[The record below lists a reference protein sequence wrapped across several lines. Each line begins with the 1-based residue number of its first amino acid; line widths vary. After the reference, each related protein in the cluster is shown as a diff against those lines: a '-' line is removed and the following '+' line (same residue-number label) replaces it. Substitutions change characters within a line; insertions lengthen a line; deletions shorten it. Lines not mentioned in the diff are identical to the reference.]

1 MVAFDVHRSR
11 FTPAVVVLI
20 AAFAVHGVAAA
31 EAATDLE
38 SQLIDQ
44 VQAILSREGP
54 RSPGLLEPLT
64 RLSLLY
70 QEQGDHGLALV
81 TIERAL
87 EIVRVNN
94 GLHTLDQ
101 VPLLR
106 QKVRS
111 EEARHNDAAAWE
123 VEQDLL
129 TLLRRHLDDLRTVPA
144 LREIADRQMGTLH
157 EYLDGEKPP
166 EVAYGCFYQEWPT
179 GDNSSCTSGSRRTV
193 VQGML
198 AEAQRNYADAI
209 SVLLR
214 NELYGSVE
222 LRELEMALLGGVN
235 LARSLFEGR
244 NEAPAPMIPDILGV
258 ASMEP
263 WRSRVAPILA
273 LASWRGGTT
282 KPTLE
287 AKHAYM
293 TLTYYRGRQSLR
305 RLFIYDALSSRAP
318 LEQADSIA
326 RIADWDLMYEQHSKA
341 VDGYEVAHAMLED
354 AGVPAAAIDELFAP
368 ATPVVVP
375 AFEPNPFMRDET
387 RPVTGHVDAAFEI
400 TKYGRS
406 RNIEVLGAENAGE
419 HTIER
424 VVRLISTS
432 RFRPRPTDG
441 RFGGAARVVVH
452 YDLHD

>member
-1 MVAFDVHRSR
+1 MVAFEPHRS
-11 FTPAVVVLI
+11 LI
-20 AAFAVHGVAAA
+20 AAPAMVLLAALAVRSVAAA
-31 EAATDLE
+31 EAMTDLE
-38 SQLIDQ
+38 SKLMDQ

-54 RSPGLLEPLT
+54 RSTELLEPLK

-70 QEQGDHGLALV
+70 QEQGDHVLALV

-87 EIVRVNN
+87 DVVRVNN

-106 QKVRS
+106 QKLRS
-111 EEARHNDAAAWE
+111 EEARHNDAAAWD

-129 TLLRRHLDDLRTVPA
+129 TLLRRHLDDLRTVPT
-144 LREIADRQMGTLH
+144 LRDIADRQMGTLH

-166 EVAYGCFYQEWPT
+166 EVVYGCFYQEWPT
-179 GDNSSCTSGSRRTV
+179 ADGSCSSGSRRTV

-222 LRELEMALLGGVN
+222 LRELEMALLDGVN
-235 LARSLFEGR
+235 LARSVFEGR
-244 NEAPAPMIPDILGV
+244 NETSAPMIPDILGV
-258 ASMEP
+258 TSMEP

-273 LASWRGGTT
+273 LASWRGGAA

-287 AKHAYM
+287 AKHEYM

-305 RLFIYDALSSRAP
+305 RLFIYDALSSRSP

-326 RIADWDLMYEQHSKA
+326 RIADWDLMYEQHGKA

-354 AGVPAAAIDELFAP
+354 AGVPAAAIDELFVP
-368 ATPVVVP
+368 VTPVVVP
-375 AFEPNPFMRDET
+375 TFQPNPFVTDET
-387 RPVTGHVDAAFEI
+387 RPATGQVDAAFEI

-406 RNIEVLGAENAGE
+406 RDIEILGAENAGDDE
-419 HTIER
+419 IEQ
-424 VVRLISTS
+424 VVSLISTS

-441 RFGGAARVVVH
+441 QFGASSRVVVH
-452 YDLHD
+452 YALHD